1 MQEDHTMMTE
11 DEKIVTED
19 FECVDPQVGE
29 HYLHGYVAESL
40 SREACRDFEN
50 HVVFCHKCQE
60 DLAYLRWATQ
70 QLKDHWTPDGLTPL
84 VITALHDDIGTNL
97 LHHYAE
103 APLVEQLAASTET
116 GAVRFP
122 FTLTCADGQVS
133 GQFLKRAGHLFFRL
147 QKSAVDCTLIYRSP
161 LTASELKLTTSAS
174 KMFTLAEGE
183 DKRLGAFDEF
193 VAENTTRGILEA
205 LKRFQLFM
213 KSEA

>member
-1 MQEDHTMMTE
+1 MQEDYTMMTE
-11 DEKIVTED
+11 DKKMLTDD

-50 HVVFCHKCQE
+50 HVVFCHKCRE
-60 DLAYLRWATQ
+60 DLDYLRWATQ
-70 QLKDHWTPDGLTPL
+70 QLKDHWTPNGLTPL
-84 VITALHDDIGTNL
+84 LITALHDDIGTNV
-97 LHHYAE
+97 LHHYDD

-122 FTLTCADGQVS
+122 FTLTCAGGQVS

-147 QKSAVDCTLIYRSP
+147 TKSAADCTLIYRSP
-161 LTASELKLTTSAS
+161 QMPSES

-193 VAENTTRGILEA
+193 VSENTTQGILEA